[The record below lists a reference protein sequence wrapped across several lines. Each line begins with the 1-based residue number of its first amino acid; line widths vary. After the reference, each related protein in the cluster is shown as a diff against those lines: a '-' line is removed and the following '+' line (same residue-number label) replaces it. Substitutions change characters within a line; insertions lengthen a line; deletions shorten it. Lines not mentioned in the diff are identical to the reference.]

1 MSINIDNNKKLKKI
15 LDNFKK
21 KLNSDNNNY
30 QILKNIN
37 KKKFLNITCIF
48 IQNNEIMNL
57 LNIKKNYTNEQ
68 LDNIINNI
76 IYENNY
82 LINYSLI
89 KIFFFKFLINI
100 NNIDLLLNFNN
111 NIEYNTLFHIFFINF
126 YVNNNKIILLN
137 NISDKII
144 NDSNNNLF
152 FIEDLNSLYLI
163 FEYTNN
169 NTNNNKITNLN
180 NDTNNNTNNNKK
192 YSRKYNK
199 KYTKNNTKKIK

>member
-15 LDNFKK
+15 FDNFKK

-82 LINYSLI
+82 FINYSLI

-100 NNIDLLLNFNN
+100 NNVDLLLNFNN
-111 NIEYNTLFHIFFINF
+111 NIEYNNLFHILFINF

-169 NTNNNKITNLN
+169 NINNN
-180 NDTNNNTNNNKK
+180 TNNNTNNNKK

-199 KYTKNNTKKIK
+199 KYTKNNTKKNK